1 MTASTSS
8 LLEDANG
15 AGVVCRRNNKDY
27 GAMAASQFNFPSGR
41 FTTQV
46 TGGDGINACVPTAR
60 YRSIPRHYWKT
71 DVEWCSRWVATVGDK
86 WVGYGDAATGGSCQ
100 PFRDSIHVYPRFY
113 QFGSASTTSNYTTPA
128 FARVDLD
135 IANRGT
141 ARYAHSWVDDLG
153 VPQTVTRTFDQEM
166 TNYANWFAY
175 YRTRIQATKTVTSL
189 SFKELDTQ
197 YRVGFHTLSN
207 EPVTSFVNVLD
218 FDAAQKTA
226 WFRELF
232 AIDITLGKETPNL
245 DAIERVGEYY
255 KNGGN
260 PALSGSSNPI
270 QLSCQKNW
278 HMLFT
283 DGITNQK
290 ILPPTA
296 VGNLD
301 ADVPPLPEVV
311 LGLTSGSPWPP
322 LFHEN
327 ATATDNSAADYVTH
341 YWVTDF
347 RTSGAEAPNNV
358 PSSLRDPATWQHQN
372 FAALS
377 LGTEGQLPA
386 GNQAVV
392 EDQLRVGTLAWPQTL
407 PNVTRPNS
415 SGVDDLWHAAINGR
429 GKFVNAQ
436 TADELKLGM
445 GSVLQDVLNQAGAR
459 AGNAFPASTLSGT
472 NNHVYRVSFQPGWY
486 GNVAK
491 IQIDPTTGADITE
504 VWSANTQLTSQL
516 VVVPGVRDTPWFTE
530 RKIVTMTDSGT
541 AVPFLWTSLSA
552 AQQNALAP
560 ARPVRGQ
567 RVLEFLRGNRQ
578 FEGSRVGQ
586 FRVRGGPLGDI
597 VNSQAI
603 FVGKPNAP
611 YSEGNDPGYT
621 AFKSTFSARAAR
633 IYVGANDGMLHA
645 FDDVTG
651 NETFAFV
658 PKALYRNDVTGLRGL
673 ALQDGAL
680 PPFRHRYY
688 VDATPRVVD
697 VDSGGGIWKSL
708 LVHGLGKGGRAYYAI
723 DVTDP
728 AAITSESAAA
738 SKVKWEFTDTDMGF
752 SYGRALLVKTRAF
765 GGKWV
770 AIIPV
775 GYNNPSGEGKIF
787 VVDAATGALL
797 KTMSTGT
804 GTSANPSGLAH
815 VSGYIRDF
823 SNQLV
828 EQIYGGDLLG
838 NFWRFDVSATDHN
851 RWSVDL
857 MARLTDASGAA
868 QPVTT
873 PPQIEV
879 DATNGV
885 DRWVFVGT
893 GRLLHEDDFT
903 NTQTQTMYALR
914 DGTALNP
921 LPITGALTRS
931 DLLEVTSIVGLATR
945 PDKGWFDDLP
955 AGGRIVTPPQAAIS
969 VVAYTAAFPQTDP
982 CLTGQPA
989 RLFAREFSRGDSLL
1003 QDVAA
1008 GPLVE
1013 SVSSTEGGVGLELVQ
1028 LDVPAASIGLGDSI
1042 RAVLSLGSGRPPLFI
1057 RIQLPPNLTQ
1067 HRMSW
1072 RLLGG

>member
-1 MTASTSS
+1 M
-8 LLEDANG
+8 
-15 AGVVCRRNNKDY
+15 
-27 GAMAASQFNFPSGR
+27 
-41 FTTQV
+41 
-46 TGGDGINACVPTAR
+46 
-60 YRSIPRHYWKT
+60 
-71 DVEWCSRWVATVGDK
+71 
-86 WVGYGDAATGGSCQ
+86 
-100 PFRDSIHVYPRFY
+100 
-113 QFGSASTTSNYTTPA
+113 
-128 FARVDLD
+128 
-135 IANRGT
+135 
-141 ARYAHSWVDDLG
+141 
-153 VPQTVTRTFDQEM
+153 
-166 TNYANWFAY
+166 
-175 YRTRIQATKTVTSL
+175 
-189 SFKELDTQ
+189 
-197 YRVGFHTLSN
+197 
-207 EPVTSFVNVLD
+207 
-218 FDAAQKTA
+218 
-226 WFRELF
+226 
-232 AIDITLGKETPNL
+232 
-245 DAIERVGEYY
+245 
-255 KNGGN
+255 
-260 PALSGSSNPI
+260 
-270 QLSCQKNW
+270 
-278 HMLFT
+278 
-283 DGITNQK
+283 
-290 ILPPTA
+290 
-296 VGNLD
+296 
-301 ADVPPLPEVV
+301 
-311 LGLTSGSPWPP
+311 
-322 LFHEN
+322 
-327 ATATDNSAADYVTH
+327 
-341 YWVTDF
+341 
-347 RTSGAEAPNNV
+347 
-358 PSSLRDPATWQHQN
+358 
-372 FAALS
+372 
-377 LGTEGQLPA
+377 
-386 GNQAVV
+386 
-392 EDQLRVGTLAWPQTL
+392 
-407 PNVTRPNS
+407 
-415 SGVDDLWHAAINGR
+415 WHAAINGR

-921 LPITGALTRS
+921 LRITGALTRS

-1013 SVSSTEGGVGLELVQ
+1013 SVSSAEGGVGLELVQ